1 MTVLKKRQRL
11 WWLAAFCFLVFSG
24 FFFLTPLPYYIEAP
38 GGTFD
43 TATAIQVEGKKPAK
57 EGGYQFVAVAV
68 SQATPASML
77 YAWLTPFT
85 TIEPEKEV
93 TGGASNADYERIN
106 TYYMKASQDTAVYQ
120 ANLLAGQEVSLVYK
134 GVYVMSVAD
143 NSTFK
148 NTLHIADTVTAIN
161 GQTFAS
167 SKDLVAYV
175 GQQKQGAKVTITY
188 ESDGKSQTAK
198 GKIVSLSNGKN
209 GIGITLVDHTEIKS
223 KNKVTY
229 STDGVGGPSAGL
241 LFTLTIYD
249 ELTGNHL
256 LKGRQVAGTGTIAS
270 DGSVGDVGGVA
281 LKVKAAADAGADI
294 FFVPNNPV
302 SSGQTNYEEAKA
314 SAKRLKTKMVIV
326 PVTKAQDAIDYLK
339 ETK

>member
-1 MTVLKKRQRL
+1 MKVLKKNQKF
-11 WWLAAFCFLVFSG
+11 WWLAAFLFFVLSAL
-24 FFFLTPLPYYIEAP
+24 FFLTPLPYYIEAP
-38 GGTFD
+38 GGSFD
-43 TATAIQVEGKKPAK
+43 TASAIQIEGKKPAEK
-57 EGGYQFVAVAV
+57 GNYQFVAVAV
-68 SQATPASML
+68 SQATPASLL

-85 TIEPEKEV
+85 TVEPAKDV
-93 TGGASNADYERIN
+93 TGGVSNADYERIN

-120 ANLLAGQEVSLVYK
+120 ANILAGQTVTLLYK
-134 GVYVMSVAD
+134 GVYVMSVAK
-143 NSTFK
+143 NSSFNK
-148 NTLHIADTVTAIN
+148 NLHIADTVTAVN
-161 GQTFAS
+161 GHTFAS

-175 GQQKQGAKVTITY
+175 SQQKRGDKVSITY
-188 ESDGKSQTAK
+188 ESNGKSQTAK
-198 GKIVSLSNGKN
+198 GKIVPLSNGKN
-209 GIGITLVDHTEIKS
+209 GIGITLVDHTEIQS
-223 KNKVTY
+223 ANPVHF

-256 LKGRQVAGTGTIAS
+256 LKGRQVAGTGTISS

-302 SSGQTNYEEAKA
+302 SSGRTNYQEAKA
-314 SAKRLKTKMVIV
+314 SAKRLKTKMLIV
-326 PVTKAQDAIDYLK
+326 PVTKAQDAINYLR